1 MVETKEKEDFNYI
14 VRIANTD
21 LDGNKTVEQ
30 ALTKINGIGTRIAES
45 IVDKA
50 EIDKKRKIGIL
61 KEDEIER
68 IKNVIDN
75 IPRYL
80 PVWML
85 NRQKEYSTGLNTHLI
100 GYDVESSVRDD
111 INLMKKIRCYK
122 GIRHETGQ
130 RVRGQRTR
138 AHGRTGLTVGVTKKA
153 LREAAKKKKEE
164 EKKEGKK
171 K

>member
-1 MVETKEKEDFNYI
+1 MVETKEKEGFNYI
-14 VRIANTD
+14 VRIADTD

-30 ALTKINGIGTRIAES
+30 ALTKIKGVGIRIAES
-45 IVDKA
+45 IADKA
-50 EIDKKRKIGIL
+50 NVDRKRKIGML

-68 IKNVIDN
+68 MKNAIN
-75 IPRYL
+75 SMPRYL

-85 NRQKEYSTGLNTHLI
+85 NRQKDFSTGSNTHLTGHDI
-100 GYDVESSVRDD
+100 ESSVRED

-122 GIRHETGQ
+122 GIRHEKGQ

-138 AHGRTGLTVGVTKKA
+138 AHGRTGLTVGVTKKV